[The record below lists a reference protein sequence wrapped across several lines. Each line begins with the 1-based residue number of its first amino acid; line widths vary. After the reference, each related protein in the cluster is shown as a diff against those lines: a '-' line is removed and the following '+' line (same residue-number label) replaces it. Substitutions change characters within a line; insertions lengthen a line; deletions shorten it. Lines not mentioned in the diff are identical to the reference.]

1 MTMPATETTPHAPPM
16 HSGLSWRGLILLP
29 VAVLPSFVASVLG
42 QLFTAVGM
50 VSWYRTLQ
58 KPFFNPP
65 DLVFPI
71 AWTFL
76 YALMAVAFWRILRL
90 KPEAGPKSA
99 AILAYLGQ
107 MVLNLAWSYVFFGLR
122 SPIGGLVVSSAM
134 LIAIGLTIRLFQ
146 RLDRAAGIALYP
158 YFGWVAFATV
168 LNAAIVWL
176 NPGV

>member
-1 MTMPATETTPHAPPM
+1 MQSPSSSSASPAIHPAM
-16 HSGLSWRGLILLP
+16 SLRGIVLLP
-29 VAVLPSFVASVLG
+29 VSVLPSLFASVLG

-50 VSWYRTLQ
+50 VGWYRTLQ

-65 DLVFPI
+65 DLAFPI

-90 KPEAGPKSA
+90 RSEAGPKGM

-107 MVLNLAWSYVFFGLR
+107 MLLNVGWSYVFFGLR
-122 SPIGGLVVSSAM
+122 SPLGGLVVSSAM
-134 LIAIGLTIRLFQ
+134 LIAIGITIRYFQ

-158 YFGWVAFATV
+158 YFAWVTFATV
-168 LNAAIVWL
+168 LNATIVWL
-176 NPGV
+176 NPGA